1 VPRRCRRIHHR
12 AARMLRVSKVAQEAP
27 KAGSSGAIGRAAT
40 MGGSIPTRGTTLV
53 PRGGLTQDGTHVHLW
68 RAARRNDRMP
78 RKIRELVRDLVK
90 AGFEE
95 RSGKGSHRNYSH
107 PLVAKVVT
115 ISGRDGD
122 DARRHLEKT
131 VQEAINEVNQ
141 WRKATDT

>member
-1 VPRRCRRIHHR
+1 
-12 AARMLRVSKVAQEAP
+12 
-27 KAGSSGAIGRAAT
+27 
-40 MGGSIPTRGTTLV
+40 
-53 PRGGLTQDGTHVHLW
+53 
-68 RAARRNDRMP
+68 MP

-115 ISGRDGD
+115 IAGRDGD

>member
-1 VPRRCRRIHHR
+1 
-12 AARMLRVSKVAQEAP
+12 
-27 KAGSSGAIGRAAT
+27 
-40 MGGSIPTRGTTLV
+40 
-53 PRGGLTQDGTHVHLW
+53 
-68 RAARRNDRMP
+68 MP
-78 RKIRELVRDLVK
+78 RKTRERVRDLVK

-95 RSGKGSHRNYSH
+95 QSGTGNHRNYSH

-131 VQEAINEVNQ
+131 IQEAINEVKQ

>member
-1 VPRRCRRIHHR
+1 
-12 AARMLRVSKVAQEAP
+12 
-27 KAGSSGAIGRAAT
+27 
-40 MGGSIPTRGTTLV
+40 
-53 PRGGLTQDGTHVHLW
+53 
-68 RAARRNDRMP
+68 MP
-78 RKIRELVRDLVK
+78 RKIRELVRDLVT

-95 RSGKGSHRNYSH
+95 RSGKGSHRNYIHS
-107 PLVAKVVT
+107 LVAKVVT

>member
-1 VPRRCRRIHHR
+1 
-12 AARMLRVSKVAQEAP
+12 
-27 KAGSSGAIGRAAT
+27 
-40 MGGSIPTRGTTLV
+40 
-53 PRGGLTQDGTHVHLW
+53 
-68 RAARRNDRMP
+68 MP

-90 AGFEE
+90 AGFKE
-95 RSGKGSHRNYSH
+95 RTGKGSHRNYSH

-115 ISGRDGD
+115 ISGNDGD